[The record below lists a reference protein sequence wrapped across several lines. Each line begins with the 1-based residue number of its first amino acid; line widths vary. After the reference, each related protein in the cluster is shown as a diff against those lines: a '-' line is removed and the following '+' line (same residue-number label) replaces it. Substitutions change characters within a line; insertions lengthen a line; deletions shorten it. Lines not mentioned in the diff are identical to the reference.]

1 MRITPH
7 LNRAANLIV
16 EHISD
21 SNANS
26 VEIMK
31 RRKVVEG
38 MDSLITNCL
47 GLPTFSDES
56 LTDNLSMLNFPVNPT
71 SSSTSIEE
79 RRNRDVNISFRLGPE
94 DSLQWY
100 LNLCESL
107 SKHSLSIGKCE
118 DSPEDSA
125 SAANIIIERIS
136 YILAEARLEAIVNN
150 ITVNISPND
159 FFVLGFSTIVREF
172 DDAISSTNLFQQ
184 SLLLVKAWCA
194 FEAQSVASI
203 QRVTGILFTNSIAYR
218 NSFGRHDLSLL
229 LSSKLSFLSS
239 NS

>member
-1 MRITPH
+1 MRITQH
-7 LNRAANLIV
+7 LNRAANLIL

-21 SNANS
+21 TNATS
-26 VEIMK
+26 DEIMR

-56 LTDNLSMLNFPVNPT
+56 LTDNFSMLNFPAKPT
-71 SSSTSIEE
+71 SSFTSIVEIS
-79 RRNRDVNISFRLGPE
+79 NRDVNISFRLGPE
-94 DSLQWY
+94 DCLPWY

-118 DSPEDSA
+118 DSPEDPTNS
-125 SAANIIIERIS
+125 ANIIIERIS
-136 YILAEARLEAIVNN
+136 YIPAEARLEAIVNN

-172 DDAISSTNLFQQ
+172 NSAISSTNLFQQ

-194 FEAQSVASI
+194 FEAQSVAGI
-203 QRVTGILFTNSIAYR
+203 QRITGI
-218 NSFGRHDLSLL
+218 
-229 LSSKLSFLSS
+229 
-239 NS
+239 